1 VLFGNYAGMRSQSVS
16 AITNYATILQIIFN
30 ISPIFFKKTCIF
42 ALQIAIYTMLQRIQT
57 IYMLAVAIMAGI
69 FPFWLNLWSDSEGNE
84 IYAWN
89 ELMVSAIFYGSAAL
103 AVIAIT
109 LFKYRKNQFVL
120 NRLNILLNLFLLGFF
135 VYRSL
140 NLSGETSVSEKGIG
154 MLIPVFSIV
163 FLVLANR
170 AIKKDEDLVKS
181 VDRLR

>member
-1 VLFGNYAGMRSQSVS
+1 
-16 AITNYATILQIIFN
+16 
-30 ISPIFFKKTCIF
+30 
-42 ALQIAIYTMLQRIQT
+42 MLQRIQT
-57 IYMLAVAIMAGI
+57 IYMLAVAILAGI
-69 FPFWLNLWSDSEGNE
+69 FPFWLNLWSDSEGKE